1 MLNALTDLAE
11 EMPERAAKA
20 AKDRIEQMKQ
30 QFEIL

>member
-11 EMPERAAKA
+11 EMPEREGKA